1 MSDSFIKNNSFYG
14 LTPTLPNQGADI
26 FFADRRTGATGK
38 IGYLTSA
45 RMHYASCLDATSYL
59 DIEVALDPAPL
70 EGAAAITASSIII
83 RNPEFGSRLVYG
95 GVQNMKIKNVKFKNQ
110 KSWPYHQFNAIK
122 VTWAYS
128 ENTTEIQI
136 HRDDVYYSREE
147 LLMQCFALY
156 KLGIKKLIFS
166 GPATIA
172 IWNDKKK
179 TVVKCKEDED
189 AFNTENGLYLCVMKK
204 FMDDSSIRHCF
215 NTWIKE

>member
-1 MSDSFIKNNSFYG
+1 MRDY
-14 LTPTLPNQGADI
+14 LTTLLAQGADI
-26 FFADRRTGATGK
+26 FFADTSK
-38 IGYLTSA
+38 YLSMCT
-45 RMHYASCLDATSYL
+45 
-59 DIEVALDPAPL
+59 P
-70 EGAAAITASSIII
+70 
-83 RNPEFGSRLVYG
+83 RLFDSKLLYG
-95 GVQNMKIKNVKFKNQ
+95 GVQKMKIKNVKFKET
-110 KSWPYHQFNAIK
+110 SGWPSQAYAIK

-128 ENTTEIQI
+128 ENTTEIQV
-136 HRDDVYYSREE
+136 HRDDIYYSREE

-166 GPATIA
+166 GPATVA

-215 NTWIKE
+215 KTWIKE